1 MVARMSTGLYRVM
14 PLCKLPRIIAGL
26 CYHRHSTCLCLAVG
40 KEPHAY
46 RSANALCVLGRQ
58 NIELTERSKFTQQ
71 RQRII
76 P

>member
-40 KEPHAY
+40 KELHAY
-46 RSANALCVLGRQ
+46 RVS
-58 NIELTERSKFTQQ
+58 ERFVRTRPSEY
-71 RQRII
+71 
-76 P
+76 